1 MKCFT
6 FDSNCIIDLEERRPD
21 AVHLE
26 ELKKIWGTGAIELAV
41 VSVSAS
47 ENQPSG
53 QAMRDYAEFE
63 AKLERA
69 GLLKAR
75 ELSPVGIWDFGYW
88 DHMLWS
94 SGEAEK
100 QIEEIRDILFTGI
113 QHEPPKDSFDNSKW
127 RNQMCDV
134 LVAWA
139 HGFHKS
145 DHLVTRDT
153 NFHRKAQQLVKYDIH
168 SVVTPEEATI
178 LARSI

>member
-6 FDSNCIIDLEERRPD
+6 LDSNCIIDLEERRPD
-21 AVHLE
+21 AVNLD
-26 ELKKIWGTGAIELAV
+26 ELKKIWGAGTIELAV

-69 GLLKAR
+69 GLLNAR
-75 ELSPVGIWDFGYW
+75 ELPPVCIWDFGYW

-94 SGEAEK
+94 SDETER
-100 QIEEIRDILFTGI
+100 QVDEIKDILFPGI
-113 QHEPPKDSFDNSKW
+113 LHEPPKDSSENSKW

-145 DHLVTRDT
+145 DHLITRDA
-153 NFHRKAQQLVKYDIH
+153 NFHRKAQQLVDYGIH
-168 SVVTPEEATI
+168 SIVTPEEATN